1 MWYGEDVALSG
12 DIDDLSSGFGRIVG
26 MESLV
31 ALEGGGF
38 DGVEFVVEHV
48 PGADEIVERGGGV
61 DVGVDIDV
69 IPCDEEEVFGASE
82 LVLLRGDLGDE
93 LLDLVDEKFL
103 LCACIVWGF
112 EAGQDLCGLVGGERQ
127 GALHRENMPVEF

>member
-1 MWYGEDVALSG
+1 MSRGFFELVFELAVEDVPGLSVFDG
-12 DIDDLSSGFGRIVG
+12 GFGMV
-26 MESLV
+26 V
-31 ALEGGGF
+31 
-38 DGVEFVVEHV
+38 DGVHKDLQGIV
-48 PGADEIVERGGGV
+48 PEDG
-61 DVGVDIDV
+61 IDV

-127 GALHRENMPVEF
+127 GVLHREDMPVEF